1 MLALFGGEALSVT
14 VMVVGPAA
22 VPLGTTNERATMPC
36 GLVVDCVTITP
47 PKETVTLEF
56 AANPPPWSPTEFI
69 GLAYVGV
76 RDISAALTVTWLPV
90 AETDP
95 SLAAPGKVPGLNHEI
110 TLRAAV
116 RATAAS
122 LTTVACG

>member
-14 VMVVGPAA
+14 VIVVGPAA

-47 PKETVTLEF
+47 PKVTVTLEF
-56 AANPPPWSPTEFI
+56 AANPPPWSPTVFI

-76 RDISAALTVTWLPV
+76 REISAALTVTWLPV
-90 AETDP
+90 VVIEP
-95 SLAAPGKVPGLNHEI
+95 SLAVAGEGPCVGPVF
-110 TLRAAV
+110 TV
-116 RATAAS
+116 Q
-122 LTTVACG
+122 LTGRGP